1 MYMHNLKL
9 LIIFFIFIL
18 SSCSQT
24 FQNNGLS
31 ERKMENFDVKIGKTS
46 KKYLINNYGP
56 PIFENI
62 FNDNVVYYISHGTS
76 YKTFDER
83 KTKKLLVY
91 EITLD
96 DKNIVQKFVK
106 YSDKD
111 SFDIKVSKNLNDS
124 DINFVSFW
132 KDLIRAL
139 RRTNNED

>member
-1 MYMHNLKL
+1 MHNLKL